1 MGILSTIL
9 YLDPC
14 KYFGPSSKD
23 YIVRVFVLVVNSIRL
38 QICPINSK
46 MNLHQSMYHCTKVHM
61 CYNNYANEY
70 FSNSLDLGQWF
81 LVQEEGD
88 MIWDD
93 NKKLIRK

>member
-1 MGILSTIL
+1 
-9 YLDPC
+9 
-14 KYFGPSSKD
+14 
-23 YIVRVFVLVVNSIRL
+23 
-38 QICPINSK
+38 
-46 MNLHQSMYHCTKVHM
+46 M

-70 FSNSLDLGQWF
+70 FSNSLDQGQLY